1 MGMGPRHLVEVQS
14 EQGSKRD
21 TAMKPKDRELT
32 FEEKVEELYRKI
44 KPLPKPR
51 LTLEL
56 SYRLAEIIEEGA
68 TVKIVVRERNGV
80 SHMLRP
86 INTKIDRRGS
96 EGC

>member
-1 MGMGPRHLVEVQS
+1 
-14 EQGSKRD
+14 
-21 TAMKPKDRELT
+21 MKPKDRELT

-68 TVKIVVRERNGV
+68 TVKIVVRERDGV
-80 SHMLRP
+80 THMLRP
-86 INTKIDRRGS
+86 NAKIDRRDRRATG
-96 EGC
+96 E